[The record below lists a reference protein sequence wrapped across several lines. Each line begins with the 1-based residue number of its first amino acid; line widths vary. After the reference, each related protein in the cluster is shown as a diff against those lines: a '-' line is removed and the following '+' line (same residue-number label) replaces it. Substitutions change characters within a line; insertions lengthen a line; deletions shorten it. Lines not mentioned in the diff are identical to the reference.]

1 MRFLLRPPGR
11 FRLVAALCAW
21 LLAGPCHR
29 LVAQTFPSNF
39 AGVQLATGLDPVGID
54 VAPDGRVFLAEKD
67 GKVRVIK
74 DDVLLPTPFVTISEL
89 DNFNERGLL
98 KVLLDPNFP
107 TNHYL
112 YVYYTHKIS
121 ATVSNNR
128 VSRFTAN
135 GDLAVA
141 GSEKVLLDI
150 DPLGSV
156 GYHNGGGLAIVKG
169 QLYISVGENTV
180 AANAQSFTT
189 LKGKI
194 LRINTDGSIP
204 ADNPFYSTTT
214 GLNRAIWALGL
225 RNPFRL
231 AAQPGTGRLFVNDV
245 GASSWE
251 EINDAVA
258 GKNYG
263 WPGIEGVR
271 TNQTPPANYKD
282 PLYAYNHSTGC
293 SITAGTFYNPTT
305 ASFPAAYVGKYF
317 FGDYCGNWIKTIDPA
332 TKTITDFATG
342 INRPLDVAVGANG
355 AFYFIARNGISGG
368 SDAANTSSN
377 NGVLWKVTY
386 TGNGKPVIA
395 LNPVSK
401 TVSVGQSATFTI
413 VASGT
418 PTPTYQW
425 QRNGAAI
432 AGATAASYTVASPTL
447 ADNGAKYRVVVSN
460 SAGTATSG
468 EATLTVL
475 NNQLPVATI
484 TSPAAGTTYQGG
496 DFITLTGTGTDAEDG
511 NLPDSAFTWKVDLYH
526 YDTPTHTHP
535 VLEATR
541 GRKTT
546 SFTIPTEMDTS
557 PNVLFRIYLTVVDSK
572 GATNTVS
579 RDINPITSTT
589 TLASSPAGLTL
600 KLDGSA
606 AVAPFSF
613 KGVSGIQ
620 RSIEAVSPQTVNGV
634 TYTFASWSDGGAQMH
649 TLATPGTSTT
659 LTANFVATTP
669 TGPGITA
676 GGTYELEPQSA
687 PGQRLDVRALSKDN
701 EAVVELYRSNSGP
714 NQRWKFIDR
723 GNGVY
728 ELEPQHAPGK
738 RLDVYAA
745 RSDDNIAVQ
754 TYASNGGSNQRWKA
768 IALGN
773 GIYELEPQCA
783 LGKRL
788 DIGPLNGVTRAVSK
802 TASGSASQRWKLFL
816 TAAPASRVA
825 TAAVPSALAA
835 QESLTTY
842 PNPFST
848 EATIAF
854 PVPASG
860 QPAAIQIRSL
870 QGQLVRTIDV
880 SGNATGS
887 VQLARQNLAAGLY
900 LYSLVVSGNTLAT
913 KQLVV
918 NP

>member
-1 MRFLLRPPGR
+1 MKSILRPPGR

-39 AGVQLATGLDPVGID
+39 AGVQIATGLDPVGMD
-54 VAPDGRVFLAEKD
+54 VAADGRVFLAEKD

-74 DDVLLPTPFVTISEL
+74 GGALLSAPFVTISEV

-98 KVLLDPNFP
+98 KVLLDPNFL

-112 YVYYTHKIS
+112 YVYYTHKVGS
-121 ATVSNNR
+121 VSNNR

-141 GSEKVLLDI
+141 GSEKVLIDI
-150 DPLGSV
+150 DPLGPV
-156 GYHNGGGLAIVKG
+156 GYHNGGGLAIVNN
-169 QLYISVGENTV
+169 QLFISVGENTV

-189 LKGKI
+189 LKGKV

-204 ADNPFYSTTT
+204 LDNPFYKTAT
-214 GLNRAIWALGL
+214 GVNRAIWALGL

-231 AAQPGTGRLFVNDV
+231 AAQSGTGRLFINDV
-245 GASSWE
+245 GAGSWE
-251 EINDAVA
+251 EINDGVA

-271 TNQTPPANYKD
+271 TTQTPPANYQD
-282 PLYAYNHSTGC
+282 PLYAYNHNMAC
-293 SITAGTFYNPTT
+293 SITAGAFYNPTT
-305 ASFPAAYVGKYF
+305 ANFPTAYAGKYF
-317 FGDYCGNWIKTIDPA
+317 FGDYCGGWIRTLDPA
-332 TKTITDFATG
+332 TKTIADFATG
-342 INRPLDVAVGANG
+342 INRPLDVAVGADG
-355 AFYFIARNGISGG
+355 AFYFIARNGIKGG
-368 SDAANTSSN
+368 SDAANTSSTD
-377 NGVLWKVTY
+377 GVLWKVVY
-386 TGNGKPVIA
+386 TGSGQPVVA
-395 LNPVSK
+395 VNPVSK
-401 TVSVGQSATFTI
+401 TVSVGQPATFTI

-447 ADNGAKYRVVVSN
+447 ADNGARYRVVVSN
-460 SAGTATSG
+460 SVGTAASG

-484 TSPAAGTTYQGG
+484 TSPAAGTTYKGG
-496 DFITLTGTGTDAEDG
+496 DLISFAGTGTDTEDG
-511 NLPDSAFTWKVDLYH
+511 ALPASAFTWKVDLYH
-526 YDTPTHTHP
+526 YDTPAHTHP
-535 VLEATR
+535 VLEASSGSQT
-541 GRKTT
+541 G
-546 SFTIPTEMDTS
+546 SFTIPTQMETS
-557 PNVLFRIYLTVVDSK
+557 PNVLFRIYLTVVDSR

-620 RSIEAVSPQTVNGV
+620 RAIEAVSPQTLNGV
-634 TYTFASWSDGGAQMH
+634 TYTFASWSDGGAQVH
-649 TLATPGTSTT
+649 TLATPGSNST
-659 LTANFVATTP
+659 LTATFTAAP
-669 TGPGITA
+669 ASPGITA
-676 GGTYELEPQSA
+676 GGIYELEPQSA
-687 PGQRLDVRALSKDN
+687 LGQRLDVRALSTANK
-701 EAVVELYRSNSGP
+701 AIVELYQRNSGP
-714 NQRWKFIDR
+714 NQRWKFIDQ
-723 GNGVY
+723 GNGIY
-728 ELEPQHAPGK
+728 ELQPQHSPGQ
-738 RLDVYAA
+738 RLDVQGR
-745 RSDDNIAVQ
+745 RSDDNVAVQ
-754 TYASNGGSNQRWKA
+754 TYVSNGGSNQRWKA

-773 GIYELEPQCA
+773 DIYELEPQCA
-783 LGKRL
+783 PGKRL
-788 DIGPLNGVTRAVSK
+788 DIGPLDGVTRAVSK
-802 TASGSASQRWKLFL
+802 TASGSASQRWKLLL
-816 TAAPASRVA
+816 TAASASRVA

-835 QESLTTY
+835 QESLATY

-880 SGNATGS
+880 SGNTTGS
-887 VQLARQNLAAGLY
+887 IRLARQDLAAGLY

-913 KQLVV
+913 KRLVV